1 MLRYSD
7 APYDWSHCHAA
18 VAHYH
23 RHVRARCADD
33 PPLSVAAHHVGQDI
47 PLSLLQRSIA
57 NSLCFGGFVER
68 VQVAFARVV
77 SDYAT
82 VAYLGD
88 VFVLP
93 EHQGKGYSKLLMDA
107 VMAHPELQG
116 LRRFSLATSDAHGLY
131 ARYGFTSPLYP
142 QSLMERYIPGIYTAT
157 APSN

>member
-1 MLRYSD
+1 M
-7 APYDWSHCHAA
+7 
-18 VAHYH
+18 
-23 RHVRARCADD
+23 
-33 PPLSVAAHHVGQDI
+33 PPLRITTDTSELDVPMIHRYLSQHTTWAKDI

-68 VQVAFARVV
+68 AQVAFARVV

-142 QSLMERYIPGIYTAT
+142 QSLMERYIPGIYTRDRA
-157 APSN
+157 